1 MKKINIQIKGPS
13 LFFKYRVKKLDEPNL
28 LNTNII
34 SNNEL
39 VFSDEYIANNQKI
52 VSSFIRELIKD
63 EGITNIVVTNMD
75 IADIAIDLVK
85 NVDNIE
91 IFKIDSDEAV
101 SYSFCEKV
109 IAAKNI
115 KVLNCYSVPQFMIE
129 MLDQHDIKVE
139 SRYEVLFSSNF
150 MAQNNLT
157 SFSKMYYSTNVTI
170 NNILTDNDVED
181 FKAFCSI
188 NKYLKNVHF
197 DRYSLDSIKRIAD
210 ILLDSKKK
218 RITLNVH
225 EDIEDLD
232 EISKLK
238 AYNKYLKK
246 NTKLKVE
253 LSYSDDYINSN
264 YTSQIAFTTL
274 KTCAFLIIGIVG
286 AILAFLVYN
295 NYESEKKVN
304 KITQELTEI
313 LQAEEAK
320 KEVTIEYTEE
330 GEPIPTPIQPTIV
343 EKNGK
348 PIINSYNKLLELN
361 PDSVGWL
368 KVKGTKIDYPVLQA
382 KDNSFYLDH
391 NFYKDRDYNGW
402 VFMDYRNSIDNLDDN
417 TIIYAHNRYT
427 SGVMFGTLQ
436 KVSEE
441 SIYSRE
447 ANLYITFN
455 SLYKNMT
462 WKIFSFYSIDVTS
475 DYLVT
480 LFLDN
485 EMDDK
490 QAFIDMLVNRSEVK
504 LDTYVSVKDKILT
517 LSTCL
522 DNNRRFVVHAVLVS

>member
-28 LNTNII
+28 LNTNVI

-39 VFSDEYIANNQKI
+39 VFSDEYIANNLKI
-52 VSSFIRELIKD
+52 VSLFVADLIKD
-63 EGITNIVVTNMD
+63 ENITNVVASNID
-75 IADIAIDLVK
+75 LAEIAIDLIKKV
-85 NVDNIE
+85 NSIE
-91 IFKIDSDEAV
+91 VFKIDSDETI

-109 IAAKNI
+109 IASKNI
-115 KVLNCYSVPQFMIE
+115 KTLNCYSVPQFMIE
-129 MLDQHDIKVE
+129 MLDKNEIKVE

-157 SFSKMYYSTNVTI
+157 SFSKIYYCSSVTI
-170 NNILTDNDVED
+170 NNILTDNDIED

-188 NKYLKNVHF
+188 NKYLKTVHF
-197 DRYSLDSIKRIAD
+197 DKYSLDSIKTIAD
-210 ILLDSKKK
+210 ILLKAKKK
-218 RITLNVH
+218 KIVLNVH
-225 EDIEDLD
+225 EDIDDLD
-232 EISKLK
+232 EISKLR
-238 AYNKYLKK
+238 AYNKDLKK

-274 KTCAFLIIGIVG
+274 KTCAFLIISIVG

-304 KITQELTEI
+304 KITQELTSI
-313 LQAEEAK
+313 LEEEEAK
-320 KEVTIEYTEE
+320 KEIVIEYTEE
-330 GEPIPTPIQPTIV
+330 GEPIPTPVQPTIV

-368 KVKGTKIDYPVLQA
+368 KVKGTKIDYPVLQT
-382 KDNSFYLDH
+382 KDNSYYLDH

-436 KVSEE
+436 RISEE
-441 SIYSRE
+441 RVYSKD

-455 SLYKNMT
+455 SLYKNMQ

-475 DYLVT
+475 DYLVNIFMDT
-480 LFLDN
+480 
-485 EMDDK
+485 EMERK
-490 QAFIDMLVNRSEVK
+490 QGFFDMLKSRSEVD
-504 LDTYVSVKDKILT
+504 LGVPVTANDKILT

-522 DNNRRFVVHAVLVS
+522 DNNRRFVVHAVLVK